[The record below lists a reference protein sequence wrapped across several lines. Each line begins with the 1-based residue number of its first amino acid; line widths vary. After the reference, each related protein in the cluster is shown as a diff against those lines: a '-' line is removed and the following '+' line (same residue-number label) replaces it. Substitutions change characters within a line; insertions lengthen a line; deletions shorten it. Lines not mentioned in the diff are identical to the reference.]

1 MTTSCRINQGEVAEQ
16 EGEEIATAAGPEVIA
31 REVVVVVVEVLETVA
46 MGPVETAA
54 AVGEAFVLQLT
65 SKYSGE
71 RLCCLCS
78 SYILTYGPEVAGT
91 SLSQI
96 QV

>member
-1 MTTSCRINQGEVAEQ
+1 MGQ
-16 EGEEIATAAGPEVIA
+16 EGEEVATAAGPEVMA

-46 MGPVETAA
+46 MGTAA
-54 AVGEAFVLQLT
+54 AVGEALVLKPLLT

>member
-1 MTTSCRINQGEVAEQ
+1 VGQ
-16 EGEEIATAAGPEVIA
+16 EGEEVATAAGPEVMV

-54 AVGEAFVLQLT
+54 AVGEAHVLKPLLT

-71 RLCCLCS
+71 R
-78 SYILTYGPEVAGT
+78 YVAYV
-91 SLSQI
+91 LVI
-96 QV
+96 Y

>member
-1 MTTSCRINQGEVAEQ
+1 VGQ
-16 EGEEIATAAGPEVIA
+16 EGEEVATAAGPEVMA

-46 MGPVETAA
+46 MGPVETVA
-54 AVGEAFVLQLT
+54 AVGEALVLRPLLT

-96 QV
+96 QVSPSSRMIS